1 LSYPKKS
8 PYKTYRH
15 GLPTVLKEDFFQKHK
30 LLVLRGEADFLVTE
44 TARSLR
50 LIYEAKNWAIERWEG
65 PQVNAEKFL
74 QATAAASLFDPE
86 TLTFINQ
93 AQGKNDLAAHLA
105 TVKQA
110 KDIQN
115 PVCLLWRGGDPPA
128 KFQKE
133 LDRLQAFVLACDEPA
148 PWEFRDFV
156 VDRAQH
162 YQMKIAGDAAD
173 LLLEAVGSDL
183 FKLDNEL
190 NRVSLTL
197 GVAGQVAIVTAEA
210 IRPLLGFLRED
221 HIFKLD
227 QFLCQEAYG
236 RALLLLKDLLDRGE
250 KALGLL
256 AILAMHCRK
265 ALQIQAGVRQ
275 GLNPAEM
282 ARTLRLP
289 PSVIQS
295 YMGYVQRRPPQG
307 FAKALRLCH
316 EADRRLK
323 SRGEG
328 EEIWLN
334 QIVWELRTHA
344 RPHKG

>member
-1 LSYPKKS
+1 MSYPKKS
-8 PYKTYRH
+8 PYKTHRL
-15 GLPTVLKEDFFQKHK
+15 GAQTVLDPAFFQKHK
-30 LLVLRGEADFLVTE
+30 LLVLRGEGEFLVNE
-44 TARSLR
+44 IARTLR
-50 LIYEAKNWAIERWEG
+50 RQYEGKSWAIERWEA
-65 PQVNAEKFL
+65 PQVNAERFL

-93 AQGKNDLAAHLA
+93 AQGKNEIVNHLLSI
-105 TVKQA
+105 KQP

-115 PVCLLWRGGDPPA
+115 PICLIWRSGDIAA
-128 KFQKE
+128 KAGKE
-133 LDRLQAFVLACDEPA
+133 FTRLQAFVLDCDEPA
-148 PWEFRDFV
+148 PWEYRDFV
-156 VDRAQH
+156 MDRAAHLQLNLH
-162 YQMKIAGDAAD
+162 GDAAD
-173 LLLEAVGSDL
+173 LLLEAVGADM
-183 FKLDNEL
+183 FRLDNEM
-190 NRVSLTL
+190 NRISLCMDGHTGPIYANVL
-197 GVAGQVAIVTAEA
+197 
-210 IRPLLGFLRED
+210 RPLLGFLRED

-236 RALLLLKDLLDRGE
+236 KALLLLKDLLDRGE

-265 ALQIQAGVRQ
+265 ALQIQSGVRNGQ
-275 GLNPAEM
+275 NPAEM

-289 PSVIQS
+289 PTVIQS

-307 FAKALRLCH
+307 FQKALRLCH

-344 RPHKG
+344 RR

>member
-1 LSYPKKS
+1 M
-8 PYKTYRH
+8 
-15 GLPTVLKEDFFQKHK
+15 
-30 LLVLRGEADFLVTE
+30 LRG
-44 TARSLR
+44 
-50 LIYEAKNWAIERWEG
+50 IYEAKSWAIERWEA
-65 PQVNAEKFL
+65 PQVNAERFL
-74 QATAAASLFDPE
+74 QASAAASLFDPE

-93 AQGKNDLAAHLA
+93 AQGKNDLLSHLSA
-105 TVKQA
+105 VKQA

-115 PVCLLWRGGDPPA
+115 PVCLLWRGGDIGV
-128 KFQKE
+128 KVQKE
-133 LDRLQAFVLACDEPA
+133 LTRLDAYVLHCDEPA

-156 VDRAQH
+156 VDRAQY
-162 YQMKIAGDAAD
+162 YQLKLQHEIADILLDAI
-173 LLLEAVGSDL
+173 GTDL
-183 FKLDNEL
+183 FKLDNEM
-190 NRVSLTL
+190 NRISLTL
-197 GVAGQVAIVTAEA
+197 TGPGQSGIVSAEA
-210 IRPLLGFLRED
+210 LRPLLGFLRED

-236 RALLLLKDLLDRGE
+236 KALLLLKDLLDRGE
-250 KALGLL
+250 KALSLL

-265 ALQIQAGVRQ
+265 ALQIQAGVRTGQ
-275 GLNPAEM
+275 NPAEM

-289 PSVIQS
+289 PTVIQT

-334 QIVWELRTHA
+334 QIVWELRVHA
-344 RPHKG
+344 RPQKG

>member
-15 GLPTVLKEDFFQKHK
+15 GLPTVLHADFFQKHK
-30 LLVLRGEADFLVTE
+30 LVVLRGEADFLVTE

-50 LIYEAKNWAIERWEG
+50 IIYEAKSWAIERWDA
-65 PQVNAEKFL
+65 PQVNPERFL

-93 AQGKNDLAAHLA
+93 AQGKNDLVNQLA
-105 TVKQA
+105 TVRQA

-115 PVCLLWRGGDPPA
+115 PVCLLWRGGDIPA
-128 KFQKE
+128 KMQKE
-133 LDRLQAFVLACDEPA
+133 LDRLQAFVLSCDEPA

-162 YQMKIAGDAAD
+162 YQMKLAGDAAD
-173 LLLEAVGSDL
+173 LLLEAVGTDL

-197 GVAGQVAIVTAEA
+197 GVPGQMAIVTAEA
-210 IRPLLGFLRED
+210 LRPLLGFLRED

-265 ALQIQAGVRQ
+265 ALQIQAGVRTGQ
-275 GLNPAEM
+275 NPAEM
-282 ARTLRLP
+282 AKTLRLP

-323 SRGEG
+323 SRSEG

-334 QIVWELRTHA
+334 QIIWELRSHA